1 MLLNYRIIIYIVIFL
16 SSGFVSAQENEEP
29 VKIVYSYK
37 QGYRFIKKA
46 EVSIK
51 EKKYKKAFRLLDKA
65 KRANYGFCGNAWI
78 TAYTQIDNLT
88 VEIYL
93 EEKRYSEALVFLDT
107 IGGCGFGADCNKREN
122 LKITALVNLYG
133 KEAVKNAFR
142 KPVTLAKADDY
153 DSLDFDYSVYLP
165 ELNYT
170 LKFKD
175 SRDRSQKNKGEE
187 NPQNVI
193 QAQEFYK
200 QLI

>member
-1 MLLNYRIIIYIVIFL
+1 MLLNFRIILYTVIFL
-16 SSGFVSAQENEEP
+16 CSGFVSAQEHEEP
-29 VKIVYSYK
+29 VKISYNYK
-37 QGYRFIKKA
+37 QGYKFIEKA
-46 EVSIK
+46 KTCIEDG
-51 EKKYKKAFRLLDKA
+51 KYKKAEKFLNKA

-93 EEKRYSEALVFLDT
+93 AEKRYREALEFLDT

-122 LKITALVNLYG
+122 LKITALINLYG
-133 KEAVKNAFR
+133 KETVKKAFR
-142 KPVTLAKADDY
+142 ETVTLVRADDY
-153 DSLDFDYSVYLP
+153 DSLDFDYSVYLS

-175 SRDRSQKNKGEE
+175 SRERFQRNKGEE
-187 NPQNVI
+187 DPQNVI

>member
-1 MLLNYRIIIYIVIFL
+1 MLLNFRIIIYTVIFL
-16 SSGFVSAQENEEP
+16 CSGFVSAQENEEP

-65 KRANYGFCGNAWI
+65 KKANYGFCGNSWI
-78 TAYTQIDNLT
+78 TAYAQIDNLT

-93 EEKRYSEALVFLDT
+93 EEKRYREALEFLDT

-122 LKITALVNLYG
+122 LKITALINLYG
-133 KEAVKNAFR
+133 KEAVKEALENSTDLIEAEE
-142 KPVTLAKADDY
+142 Y
-153 DSLDFDYSVYLP
+153 NYDFDYSVYLP

-170 LKFKD
+170 LKFQD
-175 SRDRSQKNKGEE
+175 SRGRFQKTEGEE
-187 NPQNVI
+187 NPKNII
-193 QAQEFYK
+193 QVQEFYK

>member
-1 MLLNYRIIIYIVIFL
+1 MLLNFRIIIYTVIFL
-16 SSGFVSAQENEEP
+16 CSGFVSAQENEEP

-65 KRANYGFCGNAWI
+65 KKANYGFCGNSWI
-78 TAYTQIDNLT
+78 TAYAQIDNLT

-93 EEKRYSEALVFLDT
+93 EEKRYREALEFLDT

-122 LKITALVNLYG
+122 LKITALINLYG
-133 KEAVKNAFR
+133 KEAVKEALENSTDLIEAEE
-142 KPVTLAKADDY
+142 Y
-153 DSLDFDYSVYLP
+153 NYDFDYSVYLP

-170 LKFKD
+170 LKFQD
-175 SRDRSQKNKGEE
+175 SRGRFQKTEGEE
-187 NPQNVI
+187 NPKKII
-193 QAQEFYK
+193 QVQEFYK